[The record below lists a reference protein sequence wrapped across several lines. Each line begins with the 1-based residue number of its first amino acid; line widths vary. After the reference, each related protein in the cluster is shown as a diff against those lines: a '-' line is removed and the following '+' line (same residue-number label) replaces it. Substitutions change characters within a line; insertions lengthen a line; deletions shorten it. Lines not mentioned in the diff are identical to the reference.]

1 MYTAVNFFQ
10 PAFALLA
17 QIRSN
22 PGSAAAAGQLGHSTE
37 TLYFQNRLA
46 QVEWHHTG
54 YVYVCW
60 KNAAPGSAEF
70 RAVFHY
76 VRALLNL
83 TNCKMVLFD
92 QSALQAPAPADLAD
106 LTWLT
111 QEWTPAAVRETGYS
125 YRAIVS
131 PPAQQSQQRTELAA
145 GNDAHNALTTQFFAH
160 TEAAVRWLRS
170 IYV

>member
-1 MYTAVNFFQ
+1 MYTAVKISQ
-10 PAFALLA
+10 PALTSLA
-17 QIRSN
+17 QMRSSS
-22 PGSAAAAGQLGHSTE
+22 GTASAAGQSGRSAE

-46 QVEWHHTG
+46 QVEWHHSG

-60 KNAAPGSAEF
+60 KNAAPCSAEF
-70 RAVFHY
+70 RAVFQY

-83 TNCKMVLFD
+83 TNCQMVLLD
-92 QSALQAPAPADLAD
+92 QSALQTPAPADLA
-106 LTWLT
+106 WLT

-131 PPAQQSQQRTELAA
+131 PPTQQSRQRTELAA
-145 GNDAHNALTTQFFAH
+145 SNDAHNALTTQFFANM
-160 TEAAVRWLRS
+160 EAAVRWLRS

>member
-1 MYTAVNFFQ
+1 MYTAVNFLQ
-10 PAFALLA
+10 PAFTLLA
-17 QIRSN
+17 QMRSS
-22 PGSAAAAGQLGHSTE
+22 PGSSAAGQSGHSTE

-46 QVEWHHTG
+46 QVEWHHSG
-54 YVYVCW
+54 YVCVCW
-60 KNAAPGSAEF
+60 KDAAPGSAEF
-70 RAVFHY
+70 RAVFRY

-83 TNCKMVLFD
+83 TNCKMVLLD
-92 QSALQAPAPADLAD
+92 QSALQAPDPAD

-125 YRAIVS
+125 YRAVVVS
-131 PPAQQSQQRTELAA
+131 SPAQPSRPHAEMAA
-145 GNDAHNALTTQFFAH
+145 SDDAHNALTTQFFAS